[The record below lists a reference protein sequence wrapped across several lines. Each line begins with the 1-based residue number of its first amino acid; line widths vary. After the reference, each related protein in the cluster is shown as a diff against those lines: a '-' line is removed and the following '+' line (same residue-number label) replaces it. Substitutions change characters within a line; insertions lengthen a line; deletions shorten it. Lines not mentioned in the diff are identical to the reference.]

1 MGTPDIFIEHK
12 RGEKVQKILRLDS
25 GRKLFVIGSSQNA
38 DLRIIGEGVT
48 GCHVVLRHQDSKW
61 LICDVSGTE
70 LLRVNGEVVTEHE
83 IDEKAL
89 VEIAGHRIQLFA
101 KERNTD
107 LFRESTVTDPSL
119 LNTQQVVV
127 RARDG
132 KVLETHLMAA
142 TGAFIFHDGEREQAL
157 AAPTSGHWVT
167 TEVGSR
173 KIQQR
178 LVRAQET
185 IAIDGF
191 EVDRDMKRSIVISL
205 VLMFMLLG
213 SVLWMGHG
221 PQDKAEVALDR
232 RSMDMIFDAK
242 TIKKKRDEARKVVR
256 ERAQKAAAGGNVA
269 TEPAATRTAPE
280 DSTAPKVTSKATA
293 AVTSLRQAGLQSLIG
308 KIAKRANRQGMMV
321 AATGVSADASGA
333 GRAVFSTGTSLG
345 GGGGSAG
352 KEGPAFRLGGVA
364 TSGKA
369 GGVGVGNLRGG
380 SKLVGGSVGMGGVV
394 ALSDDDQTVI
404 EGGLD
409 KDVIADVI
417 KRNLGQI
424 RYCYERQLSSNPE
437 LYGKVLVKFTIDA
450 GGIVGE
456 SRVDASTLKSQMVEG
471 CILRRM
477 ASWKFPNPKGG
488 TLVHVAYPFLFKA
501 LD

>member
-1 MGTPDIFIEHK
+1 MPDIFIEHK
-12 RGEKVQKILRLDS
+12 RGEKVQKILRLDA
-25 GRKLFVIGSSQNA
+25 GRKLFVIGSSQTA
-38 DLRIIGEGVT
+38 DLRISGEGVT
-48 GCHVVLRHQDSKW
+48 GCHVVLRSVGSKW

-70 LLRVNGEVVTEHE
+70 LLRVNGLVVTEHE

-107 LFRESTVTDPSL
+107 LFREAIVTDPSL
-119 LNTQQVVV
+119 LDTQQVVI
-127 RARDG
+127 RAKDG
-132 KVLETHLMAA
+132 KVMQTHLLSANDP
-142 TGAFIFHDGEREQAL
+142 FVFHDGEREHSL
-157 AAPTSGHWVT
+157 KAPTTGHWIN

-173 KIQQR
+173 TVQQR
-178 LVRAQET
+178 LVRAQES
-185 IAIDGF
+185 IGLDSF
-191 EVDRDMKRSIVISL
+191 EVDRDMKRSIVISIL
-205 VLMFMLLG
+205 LMFMLL
-213 SVLWMGHG
+213 SSAIWLSHG

-256 ERAQKAAAGGNVA
+256 ERAQKAAAGGNIA
-269 TEPAATRTAPE
+269 TAVTAPRTAPE
-280 DSTAPKVTSKATA
+280 ESTAPKVTSKATA

-308 KIAKRANRQGMMV
+308 KIAKRANRQGLMV
-321 AATGVSADASGA
+321 AATGASPDAAGS
-333 GRAVFSTGTSLG
+333 GRAIFSTGTSLG

-352 KEGPAFRLGGVA
+352 KAGPAFRLGGVA

-369 GGVGVGNLRGG
+369 GGIGSGNLRGG
-380 SKLVGGSVGMGGVV
+380 SKLIGGSVGMGGVV
-394 ALSDDDQTVI
+394 ALSDDDETVI

-450 GGIVGE
+450 SGAVGE

-477 ASWKFPNPKGG
+477 AGWKFPNPKGG